1 MKSEHGFT
9 IIELMITL
17 SIAAIL
23 LAVGIPSMSDFIA
36 NNKIT
41 SQGNILV
48 SFLQNSRMEAVKTN
62 RTTQVCVENDDSTNS
77 CDGGN
82 WATGLKLWSDKDND
96 NTVDANEVI
105 RFYNASPGDITI
117 TAAGFANANYIEYK
131 ATGISD
137 STGSFDVCD
146 TSRAGETGRRITIN
160 STGRVSSQ
168 SIVCP

>member
-9 IIELMITL
+9 LIELMVTL

-23 LAVGIPSMSDFIA
+23 LTVGIPSMSDFIA

-41 SQGNILV
+41 SQSNILV
-48 SFLQNSRMEAVKTN
+48 SFLQNARMEAVKTN
-62 RTTQVCVENDDSTNS
+62 RTTQVCVENNASTNS
-77 CDGGN
+77 CDGSD
-82 WATGLKLWSDKDND
+82 WSTGLKLWSDKDND
-96 NTVDANEVI
+96 NSVDANEVI
-105 RFYNASPGDITI
+105 RFYNESPGDITI
-117 TAAGFANANYIEYK
+117 IAAGFANSDYIEYQ

-137 STGSFDVCD
+137 STGTFDVCD
-146 TSRAGETGRRITIN
+146 AGRSGEAGARITIN